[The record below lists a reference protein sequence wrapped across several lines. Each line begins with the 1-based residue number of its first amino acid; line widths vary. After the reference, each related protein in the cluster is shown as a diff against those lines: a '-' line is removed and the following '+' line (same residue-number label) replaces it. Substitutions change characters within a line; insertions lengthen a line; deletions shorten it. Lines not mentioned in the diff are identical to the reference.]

1 MSSHSFAYKSGH
13 IHVVSD
19 KTETITVS
27 VDRLAFPV
35 KVKSV
40 RAAKLAITKHIKTQE
55 RKAVEFESWLD
66 SWSGSKGQ

>member
-19 KTETITVS
+19 KTEIITVS

-40 RAAKLAITKHIKTQE
+40 RAAKLMITKHIRNQL
-55 RKAVEFESWLD
+55 RKEMDFQTWLD
-66 SWSGSKGQ
+66 SWSGSKGY